1 MPYMMP
7 TIEQEGERYAKA
19 AHAMQSGVKMIQ
31 NFEHSEMSSHST
43 FEPSDSPK
51 HLRVGVNSTMCDQ
64 TALVKL
70 LISKGHFT
78 QLEYTTAIADEME
91 LEVKRYEKRIQ
102 DEMPGKAT
110 FKLH

>member
-1 MPYMMP
+1 M
-7 TIEQEGERYAKA
+7 EQEGQRYTKA
-19 AHAMQSGVKMIQ
+19 AHAMQTGVKMIQ

-64 TALVKL
+64 AALVKL
-70 LISKGHFT
+70 LIKNGYFT
-78 QLEYTTAIADEME
+78 ALEYTTAIADEME

-102 DEMPGKAT
+102 DEMPGKTT
-110 FKLH
+110 FTLH